1 MDSNEVYSPPESLV
15 EDKLQEPKARKFVM
29 ATAGFISGYAG
40 IMLFFLMGE
49 MVFNARPADFIF
61 ETEFQIAAGSCAV
74 LTAALL
80 YPIRNIA
87 WYFHGLIASISGLA
101 ILIAMLFT
109 LNELMG

>member
-1 MDSNEVYSPPESLV
+1 
-15 EDKLQEPKARKFVM
+15 
-29 ATAGFISGYAG
+29 
-40 IMLFFLMGE
+40 

-80 YPIRNIA
+80 YPIRSIA
-87 WYFHGLIASISGLA
+87 WYFHVLIASIAGLA
-101 ILIAMLFT
+101 ILAVMLFA